1 MKIVSDRWI
10 LQVLKQFKK
19 PRGAWTQMLLG
30 ETNKKTRQKDLE
42 DQQNIGWKID
52 KQKKNRF
59 LILATSYQQSNTLKY

>member
-1 MKIVSDRWI
+1 MKIVSDWWI

-30 ETNKKTRQKDLE
+30 EKNKKTRQKDLE